1 MLPEFSITK
10 TDFDALVTKITN
22 TSKWDWDNYFCT
34 ETLHMLWGLGISESE
49 AKDLLL
55 ECNFQDETILE
66 EDLQQ
71 AMVEGVDH
79 LLQIR
84 SISDAATI
92 SFVGEH
98 WEVFSQLELIAW
110 PDDADSITQIAQAYI
125 DSATYQLS
133 CLMAADLIDN
143 Q

>member
-1 MLPEFSITK
+1 MLPEFSINK
-10 TDFDALVTKITN
+10 TDFEALVTKITN
-22 TSKWDWDNYFCT
+22 TSKWEWNQYFCT

-55 ECNFQDETILE
+55 ETNFQDETILE
-66 EDLQQ
+66 EELQQ
-71 AMVEGVDH
+71 AMAEGVDY

-84 SISDAATI
+84 TISDPQLI

-98 WEVFSQLELIAW
+98 WEVFSQLELIDW
-110 PDDADSITQIAQAYI
+110 GDDAESITEIAQAYI
-125 DSATYQLS
+125 NSATYQLS

>member
-10 TDFDALVTKITN
+10 THFEALVTKITS
-22 TSKWDWDNYFCT
+22 TSKWEWGQYFCT

-49 AKDLLL
+49 AKDILT
-55 ECNFQDETILE
+55 ESCFKDEIITE

-71 AMVEGVDH
+71 AMHEGVDY

-84 SISDAATI
+84 SISESQMI
-92 SFVGEH
+92 VFIGEH
-98 WEVFSQLELIAW
+98 WEVFSQLELIDW
-110 PDDADSITQIAQAYI
+110 GDDAESITEIAQAYI
-125 DSATYQLS
+125 DSATYQLG

>member
-10 TDFDALVTKITN
+10 TDFEALVTKITN
-22 TSKWDWDNYFCT
+22 TGKWDWDNYFCT

-55 ECNFQDETILE
+55 ECNFQDETITE
-66 EDLQQ
+66 EDLQH
-71 AMVEGVDH
+71 AMLEGVDY

-84 SISDAATI
+84 SISEAATI

-98 WEVFSQLELIAW
+98 WEVFSQLELIDW
-110 PDDADSITQIAQAYI
+110 GDNVESITQIAQAYI

>member
-10 TDFDALVTKITN
+10 TDFEALVTKITN
-22 TSKWDWDNYFCT
+22 TSKWEWSQYFCT

-49 AKDLLL
+49 AKDILT
-55 ECNFQDETILE
+55 ESYFKDETITE

-71 AMVEGVDH
+71 AMAEGVDY

-84 SISDAATI
+84 TISDAATI
-92 SFVGEH
+92 SFIGEH
-98 WEVFSQLELIAW
+98 WEVFSQLELIDW
-110 PDDADSITQIAQAYI
+110 GDNVESITEIAQAYI

>member
-10 TDFDALVTKITN
+10 TDFEALVTKITN
-22 TSKWDWDNYFCT
+22 TSKWDWDNYFCS

-49 AKDLLL
+49 AKDLLR
-55 ECNFQDETILE
+55 ECNFQDETIME

-71 AMVEGVDH
+71 AIAEGVDY

-84 SISDAATI
+84 TISDAATI

-98 WEVFSQLELIAW
+98 WEVFSQLELIDWGDNAE
-110 PDDADSITQIAQAYI
+110 SITEIAQAYI

>member
-1 MLPEFSITK
+1 MLPEFSISK
-10 TDFDALVTKITN
+10 TDFEALVTKITS

-34 ETLHMLWGLGISESE
+34 ETLHMLWNLGISESE
-49 AKDLLL
+49 AKSILT
-55 ECNFQDETILE
+55 ESCFQDENITE

-71 AMVEGVDH
+71 AMHEGVDY

-84 SISDAATI
+84 SISESQMI
-92 SFVGEH
+92 VFIGEH
-98 WEVFSQLELIAW
+98 WEVFSQLELIDWGDNAE
-110 PDDADSITQIAQAYI
+110 SITEIAQAYI
-125 DSATYQLS
+125 DSATYQLG

>member
-10 TDFDALVTKITN
+10 TDFEALVTKITN
-22 TSKWDWDNYFCT
+22 TSKWDWDRYFCS

-49 AKDLLL
+49 AKDTLS
-55 ECNFQDETILE
+55 ECCFKDETIME

-71 AMVEGVDH
+71 AMLEGVDY

-84 SISDAATI
+84 SISEAATI

-98 WEVFSQLELIAW
+98 WEVFSQLELIDW
-110 PDDADSITQIAQAYI
+110 PDDADTITQIAQAYI

-133 CLMAADLIDN
+133 CLIAADLIDN

>member
-10 TDFDALVTKITN
+10 TDFEALVTKITS
-22 TSKWDWDNYFCT
+22 TSKWEWGQYFCT

-49 AKDLLL
+49 AKGILT
-55 ECNFQDETILE
+55 ESCFKDETITE

-71 AMVEGVDH
+71 AMHEGVDY

-84 SISDAATI
+84 SISASQMI
-92 SFVGEH
+92 VFIGEH
-98 WEVFSQLELIAW
+98 WEVFSQLELIDWGDEAE
-110 PDDADSITQIAQAYI
+110 SITEIAQAYI

>member
-1 MLPEFSITK
+1 MLPEFYITK

-22 TSKWDWDNYFCT
+22 TSKWEWQNYFCT

-55 ECNFQDETILE
+55 ETNFQDETILE

-71 AMVEGVDH
+71 VMAEGVDY

-84 SISDAATI
+84 TI
-92 SFVGEH
+92 SNPQLITFVGEH
-98 WEVFSQLELIAW
+98 WDVFSQLELIDW
-110 PDDADSITQIAQAYI
+110 GDAESITEIAQAYI

-133 CLMAADLIDN
+133 CLITADLIDN

>member
-10 TDFDALVTKITN
+10 TDFEALVTKITN
-22 TSKWDWDNYFCT
+22 TSRWEWQNYFCT

-49 AKDLLL
+49 AKSLLL
-55 ECNFQDETILE
+55 DANFQDETILE

-71 AMVEGVDH
+71 SMTEGVDY

-84 SISDAATI
+84 TI
-92 SFVGEH
+92 SNPQLITFVGEH
-98 WEVFSQLELIAW
+98 WEVFSQLELIDWGDEAE
-110 PDDADSITQIAQAYI
+110 SITEIAQAYV

-133 CLMAADLIDN
+133 CLITADLIDN

>member
-10 TDFDALVTKITN
+10 TDFEALVTKIT
-22 TSKWDWDNYFCT
+22 SGPKWDWDNYFCS

-55 ECNFQDETILE
+55 ECNFQDETIME

-71 AMVEGVDH
+71 AMAEGVDY

-84 SISDAATI
+84 TISDAATI
-92 SFVGEH
+92 SFIGEH
-98 WEVFSQLELIAW
+98 WEVFSQLELIDWGDNAE
-110 PDDADSITQIAQAYI
+110 SITEIAQAYI

>member
-10 TDFDALVTKITN
+10 TDFEALVTKITN
-22 TSKWDWDNYFCT
+22 TSKWDWDNYFCS
-34 ETLHMLWGLGISESE
+34 ETLHMLWGLGIGESE
-49 AKDLLL
+49 AKDLLR
-55 ECNFQDETILE
+55 ECNFQDETIME

-71 AMVEGVDH
+71 AMHEGVDY

-84 SISDAATI
+84 TI
-92 SFVGEH
+92 SNPQLISFIGEH
-98 WEVFSQLELIAW
+98 WEVFSQLELIDW
-110 PDDADSITQIAQAYI
+110 GDDAESITEIAQAYI
-125 DSATYQLS
+125 DSVTYQLS

>member
-10 TDFDALVTKITN
+10 TDFDALVTKITS
-22 TSKWDWDNYFCT
+22 TSKWEWGQYFCS

-71 AMVEGVDH
+71 AMLEGVDY

-98 WEVFSQLELIAW
+98 WEVFSQLELIDW
-110 PDDADSITQIAQAYI
+110 PDEADSITQISQAYI

-133 CLMAADLIDN
+133 CLIAADLIDN

>member
-10 TDFDALVTKITN
+10 TDFEALVTKITN
-22 TSKWDWDNYFCT
+22 TSKWDWDNYFCS

-71 AMVEGVDH
+71 AMTEGVDY

-84 SISDAATI
+84 TISEAATI

-98 WEVFSQLELIAW
+98 WEVFSQLELIGW

-125 DSATYQLS
+125 DSATYSLS
-133 CLMAADLIDN
+133 CLIAADLIDN

>member
-10 TDFDALVTKITN
+10 TDFEALVTKITN
-22 TSKWDWDNYFCT
+22 TSKWDWDNYFCS

-55 ECNFQDETILE
+55 ECNFQDETIME

-71 AMVEGVDH
+71 AMLEGVDY

-98 WEVFSQLELIAW
+98 WEVFSQLELIDW
-110 PDDADSITQIAQAYI
+110 PDSADSITQIAQAYI

-133 CLMAADLIDN
+133 CLIAADLIDN

>member
-10 TDFDALVTKITN
+10 TDFEALVTKITS

-49 AKDLLL
+49 AKDMLS
-55 ECNFQDETILE
+55 CCDFRDETIME

-71 AMVEGVDH
+71 AMHEGVDY

-84 SISDAATI
+84 TISEAATI

-98 WEVFSQLELIAW
+98 WEVFSQLELINW
-110 PDDADSITQIAQAYI
+110 PDDAESITEIAQAYI
-125 DSATYQLS
+125 DSATYQLG

>member
-10 TDFDALVTKITN
+10 TDFEALVTKITN
-22 TSKWDWDNYFCT
+22 TSKWEWGQYFCS

-49 AKDLLL
+49 AKDILT
-55 ECNFQDETILE
+55 ESCFKDETIME

-71 AMVEGVDH
+71 AMHEGVDY

-84 SISDAATI
+84 TISEAATI

-98 WEVFSQLELIAW
+98 WEVFSQLELIDW
-110 PDDADSITQIAQAYI
+110 PDDVESITEIAQAYI
-125 DSATYQLS
+125 NSATYQLS

>member
-1 MLPEFSITK
+1 MLPEFYITK
-10 TDFDALVTKITN
+10 ADFEALVTKITN
-22 TSKWDWDNYFCT
+22 TSKWDWDRYFCT

-49 AKDLLL
+49 AKGILT
-55 ECNFQDETILE
+55 ESCFKDETIME

-71 AMVEGVDH
+71 AMAEGVDY

-84 SISDAATI
+84 TISDAATI

-98 WEVFSQLELIAW
+98 WEVFSQLELIGW
-110 PDDADSITQIAQAYI
+110 GNDVESITEIAQAYI

>member
-10 TDFDALVTKITN
+10 TDFEALVTKITN
-22 TSKWDWDNYFCT
+22 TSKWEWGQYFCS

-49 AKDLLL
+49 AKSILT
-55 ECNFQDETILE
+55 ESCFKDETITE

-71 AMVEGVDH
+71 VMHEGVDY

-84 SISDAATI
+84 TISEAATI

-98 WEVFSQLELIAW
+98 WEVFSQLELIDW
-110 PDDADSITQIAQAYI
+110 GDDAEYITEIAQAYI
-125 DSATYQLS
+125 NSATYQLS

>member
-10 TDFDALVTKITN
+10 TDFEALVTKITN
-22 TSKWDWDNYFCT
+22 TSKWEWQNYFCT

-55 ECNFQDETILE
+55 EANFQDETILE

-71 AMVEGVDH
+71 AMAEGVDY

-84 SISDAATI
+84 TINNPQLI

-98 WEVFSQLELIAW
+98 WEVFSQLELIDWGDNAE
-110 PDDADSITQIAQAYI
+110 SITEIAQAYI

>member
-10 TDFDALVTKITN
+10 TDFEALVTKITN
-22 TSKWDWDNYFCT
+22 TSRWEWQNYFCT

-49 AKDLLL
+49 AKSLLL
-55 ECNFQDETILE
+55 DANFQDETILE

-71 AMVEGVDH
+71 SMTEGVDY

-84 SISDAATI
+84 TI
-92 SFVGEH
+92 SNPQLIVFVGEH
-98 WEVFSQLELIAW
+98 WEVFSQLELIDWGDEAE
-110 PDDADSITQIAQAYI
+110 SITEIAQAYV

-133 CLMAADLIDN
+133 CLITADLIDN

>member
-10 TDFDALVTKITN
+10 TDFEALVTKITS

-49 AKDLLL
+49 AKDILT
-55 ECNFQDETILE
+55 ESCFKYETIYE

-71 AMVEGVDH
+71 AMHEGVDY

-84 SISDAATI
+84 TISEAATI

-98 WEVFSQLELIAW
+98 WEVFSQLELIDW
-110 PDDADSITQIAQAYI
+110 GDNVESITEIAQAYI

>member
-49 AKDLLL
+49 AKDILT
-55 ECNFQDETILE
+55 ESCFKDETIME

-71 AMVEGVDH
+71 AMAEGVDY

-98 WEVFSQLELIAW
+98 WEVFSQLELIDW
-110 PDDADSITQIAQAYI
+110 PDSADSITQIAQAYI

-133 CLMAADLIDN
+133 CLIAADLIDN

>member
-10 TDFDALVTKITN
+10 TDFEALVTKITN
-22 TSKWDWDNYFCT
+22 TSKWEWGQYFCT

-49 AKDLLL
+49 AKDILT
-55 ECNFQDETILE
+55 ESCFKDETITE

-71 AMVEGVDH
+71 AMHEGVDY

-84 SISDAATI
+84 SISESQMI
-92 SFVGEH
+92 VFIGEH
-98 WEVFSQLELIAW
+98 WEVFSQLELIDW
-110 PDDADSITQIAQAYI
+110 GDDAESITEIAQAYI

>member
-1 MLPEFSITK
+1 MLPEFSISK
-10 TDFDALVTKITN
+10 TDFEALVTKITS
-22 TSKWDWDNYFCT
+22 TSKWDWGQYFCS

-49 AKDLLL
+49 AKDILT
-55 ECNFQDETILE
+55 ESCFKDETIME

-71 AMVEGVDH
+71 AMHEGVDY

-84 SISDAATI
+84 TISEAATI

-98 WEVFSQLELIAW
+98 WEVFSQLELIDW
-110 PDDADSITQIAQAYI
+110 PDDVESITEIAQAYI
-125 DSATYQLS
+125 NSATYQLS

>member
-10 TDFDALVTKITN
+10 TDFEALVTKITS
-22 TSKWDWDNYFCT
+22 TSKWDWDNYFCS

-49 AKDLLL
+49 AKDTLS
-55 ECNFQDETILE
+55 ECCFKDETIME
-66 EDLQQ
+66 EGLQQ
-71 AMVEGVDH
+71 AIAEVVDY

-84 SISDAATI
+84 TISAPQLI

-98 WEVFSQLELIAW
+98 WEVFSQLELIDWGDNAE
-110 PDDADSITQIAQAYI
+110 SITEIAQAYV

-133 CLMAADLIDN
+133 CLIAADLIDN

>member
-10 TDFDALVTKITN
+10 TDFEALVTKITN
-22 TSKWDWDNYFCT
+22 TSKWDWDNYFCS

-71 AMVEGVDH
+71 AMAEGVDY

-84 SISDAATI
+84 TISDAATI

-98 WEVFSQLELIAW
+98 WEVFSQLELIDW
-110 PDDADSITQIAQAYI
+110 GDNVESITEIAQAYI

>member
-10 TDFDALVTKITN
+10 TDFEALVTKITN
-22 TSKWDWDNYFCT
+22 TSKWEWGQYFCT

-49 AKDLLL
+49 AKDILT
-55 ECNFQDETILE
+55 ESCFKDETIME

-71 AMVEGVDH
+71 AMHEGVDY

-84 SISDAATI
+84 SISASQMI
-92 SFVGEH
+92 VFIGEH
-98 WEVFSQLELIAW
+98 WEVFSQLELIDWGDNAE
-110 PDDADSITQIAQAYI
+110 SITEIAQAYI

>member
-10 TDFDALVTKITN
+10 TDFDALVTKITS
-22 TSKWDWDNYFCT
+22 TSKWEWGQYFCS

-55 ECNFQDETILE
+55 ECNFQDETIME

-98 WEVFSQLELIAW
+98 WEVFSQLELINW
-110 PDDADSITQIAQAYI
+110 PDEADSITQIAQAYI

-133 CLMAADLIDN
+133 CLIAADLIDN

>member
-10 TDFDALVTKITN
+10 TDFEALVTKITS
-22 TSKWDWDNYFCT
+22 TSKWDWDNYFWS

-49 AKDLLL
+49 AKDILT
-55 ECNFQDETILE
+55 ESCFKDETIME

-71 AMVEGVDH
+71 AMAEGVDY

-84 SISDAATI
+84 TISDAATI

-98 WEVFSQLELIAW
+98 WEVFSQLELIDWGDNAE
-110 PDDADSITQIAQAYI
+110 SITEIAQAYI

>member
-1 MLPEFSITK
+1 MLPEFSISK
-10 TDFDALVTKITN
+10 TDFEALVTKITS
-22 TSKWDWDNYFCT
+22 TSKWDWDNYLCT

-49 AKDLLL
+49 AKSILT
-55 ECNFQDETILE
+55 ESCFQDENITE

-71 AMVEGVDH
+71 AMHEGVDY

-84 SISDAATI
+84 SISESQMI
-92 SFVGEH
+92 VFIGEH
-98 WEVFSQLELIAW
+98 WEVFSQLELIDWGDNAE
-110 PDDADSITQIAQAYI
+110 SITEIAQAYI
-125 DSATYQLS
+125 DSATYQLG

>member
-10 TDFDALVTKITN
+10 TDFEALVTKITN
-22 TSKWDWDNYFCT
+22 TSKWEWGQYFCS

-49 AKDLLL
+49 AKDILT
-55 ECNFQDETILE
+55 ESCFKDETIME

-71 AMVEGVDH
+71 AMHEGVDY
-79 LLQIR
+79 LRQIR
-84 SISDAATI
+84 TISEAATI

-98 WEVFSQLELIAW
+98 WEVFSQLELIDW
-110 PDDADSITQIAQAYI
+110 PDDVESITEIAQAYI
-125 DSATYQLS
+125 NSATYQLS

>member
-22 TSKWDWDNYFCT
+22 TSKWDWDNYFCS

-55 ECNFQDETILE
+55 ECNFQDETIME
-66 EDLQQ
+66 EDLQH
-71 AMVEGVDH
+71 AMLEGVDY

-98 WEVFSQLELIAW
+98 WEVFSQLELIDW
-110 PDDADSITQIAQAYI
+110 PDSAESITDVAQAYI

-133 CLMAADLIDN
+133 CLIAADLIDN

>member
-1 MLPEFSITK
+1 MLPEFSIQK
-10 TDFDALVTKITN
+10 TDFDALVTKITD
-22 TSKWDWDNYFCT
+22 TSKWEWSQYFCT

-49 AKDLLL
+49 AKSLLL
-55 ECNFQDETILE
+55 DANFQDETILE

-71 AMVEGVDH
+71 SMAEGLDY

-84 SISDAATI
+84 TI
-92 SFVGEH
+92 NNPQLIIFVGEH
-98 WEVFSQLELIAW
+98 WEVFSQLELIDW
-110 PDDADSITQIAQAYI
+110 PDDSESITEIAQAYI

>member
-1 MLPEFSITK
+1 MLPEFSISK
-10 TDFDALVTKITN
+10 TDFEALVTKITS

-49 AKDLLL
+49 AKSILT
-55 ECNFQDETILE
+55 ESCFQDENITE

-71 AMVEGVDH
+71 AMHEGVDY

-84 SISDAATI
+84 TISEAATI

-98 WEVFSQLELIAW
+98 WKVFSQLELIDW
-110 PDDADSITQIAQAYI
+110 PDDVDSITQIAQAYI
-125 DSATYQLS
+125 DSATYQLG

>member
-1 MLPEFSITK
+1 MLPEFSISK
-10 TDFDALVTKITN
+10 TDFQSLVTKITN
-22 TSKWDWDNYFCT
+22 TSKWEWGQYFCS

-49 AKDLLL
+49 AKDTLS
-55 ECNFQDETILE
+55 ECCFKDETIFE

-71 AMVEGVDH
+71 AMHEGVDY

-84 SISDAATI
+84 TISEAATI

-98 WEVFSQLELIAW
+98 WEVFSQLELIDW
-110 PDDADSITQIAQAYI
+110 GDDVESITQIAQAYI

-133 CLMAADLIDN
+133 CLITADLIDN

>member
-10 TDFDALVTKITN
+10 TDFEALVTKITS
-22 TSKWDWDNYFCT
+22 TSKWEWGQYFCT

-49 AKDLLL
+49 AKSLLL
-55 ECNFQDETILE
+55 DANFQDETILE

-71 AMVEGVDH
+71 SMAEGVDY

-84 SISDAATI
+84 TI
-92 SFVGEH
+92 SNPQLITFVGEH
-98 WEVFSQLELIAW
+98 WEVFSQLELIDWGDEAE
-110 PDDADSITQIAQAYI
+110 SITEIAQAYV

-133 CLMAADLIDN
+133 CLITADLIDN